1 MSQNRIKTDLLVIGG
16 GSGGLSLAAGAAQM
30 GAKVVLLEAEK
41 MGGDCLNYGCVP
53 SKSLLASAKA
63 AHYGSHKSQAL
74 GQNKRARS
82 AAIEHVYRVIDK
94 IKPHDSQERFEG
106 LGVQVIRE
114 FGFFVSPDTVR
125 AGEVEITARRIVIS
139 TGSYPFIP
147 PIEGLSKVDYLTN
160 ETLFQDHSGME
171 HLIILGAGPI
181 GVEMAQAH
189 IRLGMKV
196 SVVEAERV
204 LSREDEDAARLVQD
218 QLSKEGVTFHTG
230 VMAQKVE
237 KTGGGVSV
245 TLSSGKTVEGS
256 HLLVATGRVAKL
268 NGLNL
273 EAAGIKHDARG
284 VDVDSALRTSNKK
297 VFAIGDAA
305 GQMQFTHVAAY
316 HAGLVLRSSLFALP
330 ARQKTGHIP
339 RVVFSDP
346 ECAQIGLTEAAS
358 RAKYK
363 ARLTV
368 IREKGATNDRAV
380 AEGRDEGFIKLM
392 IVSGRPV
399 GVTIVGPQ
407 AGELIAFWSFVF
419 SKNFKLSA
427 LTSMV
432 VAYPTRSALNT
443 KAIGAYFAPKL
454 FESIWIK
461 RFVRMS
467 QKWVP

>member
-171 HLIILGAGPI
+171 HLIILGAGP
-181 GVEMAQAH
+181 
-189 IRLGMKV
+189 
-196 SVVEAERV
+196 
-204 LSREDEDAARLVQD
+204 
-218 QLSKEGVTFHTG
+218 T
-230 VMAQKVE
+230 
-237 KTGGGVSV
+237 
-245 TLSSGKTVEGS
+245 
-256 HLLVATGRVAKL
+256 
-268 NGLNL
+268 
-273 EAAGIKHDARG
+273 
-284 VDVDSALRTSNKK
+284 
-297 VFAIGDAA
+297 
-305 GQMQFTHVAAY
+305 
-316 HAGLVLRSSLFALP
+316 VLRW
-330 ARQKTGHIP
+330 H
-339 RVVFSDP
+339 
-346 ECAQIGLTEAAS
+346 
-358 RAKYK
+358 
-363 ARLTV
+363 
-368 IREKGATNDRAV
+368 
-380 AEGRDEGFIKLM
+380 
-392 IVSGRPV
+392 RP
-399 GVTIVGPQ
+399 I
-407 AGELIAFWSFVF
+407 FV
-419 SKNFKLSA
+419 L
-427 LTSMV
+427 
-432 VAYPTRSALNT
+432 
-443 KAIGAYFAPKL
+443 G
-454 FESIWIK
+454 
-461 RFVRMS
+461 
-467 QKWVP
+467 

>member
-1 MSQNRIKTDLLVIGG
+1 
-16 GSGGLSLAAGAAQM
+16 
-30 GAKVVLLEAEK
+30 
-41 MGGDCLNYGCVP
+41 
-53 SKSLLASAKA
+53 
-63 AHYGSHKSQAL
+63 
-74 GQNKRARS
+74 
-82 AAIEHVYRVIDK
+82 
-94 IKPHDSQERFEG
+94 
-106 LGVQVIRE
+106 
-114 FGFFVSPDTVR
+114 
-125 AGEVEITARRIVIS
+125 
-139 TGSYPFIP
+139 
-147 PIEGLSKVDYLTN
+147 
-160 ETLFQDHSGME
+160 
-171 HLIILGAGPI
+171 
-181 GVEMAQAH
+181 MAQAH

-268 NGLNL
+268 DGLNL
-273 EAAGIKHDARG
+273 EAAGIKYDARG

-330 ARQKTGHIP
+330 ARQTTGHIP

-346 ECAQIGLTEAAS
+346 ECAQIGLTEAAA

-368 IREKGATNDRAV
+368 IKENQD
-380 AEGRDEGFIKLM
+380 I
-392 IVSGRPV
+392 
-399 GVTIVGPQ
+399 
-407 AGELIAFWSFVF
+407 
-419 SKNFKLSA
+419 
-427 LTSMV
+427 
-432 VAYPTRSALNT
+432 
-443 KAIGAYFAPKL
+443 FAQRYLPY
-454 FESIWIK
+454 
-461 RFVRMS
+461 
-467 QKWVP
+467 Q